1 MNHSFNTDFAK
12 LYGIEEAIILEN
24 IAFWIKKNESNNKN
38 FYDGY
43 TWTYNSAESFNKL
56 FTYITPSKIRRC
68 LLKLEELEVLKSGN
82 YNKQGYDKTKWYAI
96 TNLEVST
103 FYKLKNGHY
112 KMENGLYKLENRT
125 EQIVE
130 PIPDINTDINTD
142 LKTNNKDIYTE
153 IFNHYLS
160 KENLIKHTKFT
171 DDMKKGIDK
180 AIQIY
185 SLDLEH
191 IKRIIDRHSEKVE
204 NTKNNGN
211 YKVSV
216 RPLAILFGQKIKE
229 SPSLICSIYLDE
241 VYTKTEA
248 KEKKQFTRQ
257 IGDYKIQ
264 SL

>member
-1 MNHSFNTDFAK
+1 MNHSFNTDFAE

-56 FTYITPSKIRRC
+56 FPYITPSKIRRC

-82 YNKQGYDKTKWYAI
+82 YNKQGYDKTKWYSI

-130 PIPDINTDINTD
+130 PIPDINTVINSNINTD
-142 LKTNNKDIYTE
+142 TKTNTVEIENFFEECWKLYPNKLGKGSIKDKKKKE
-153 IFNHYLS
+153 IFNLGEQFKRCIQRYIENKEEWKAYQNGSTFFNSGYVDYLDSNFKEQS
-160 KENLIKHTKFT
+160 KDYVK
-171 DDMKKGIDK
+171 
-180 AIQIY
+180 QQ
-185 SLDLEH
+185 LD
-191 IKRIIDRHSEKVE
+191 
-204 NTKNNGN
+204 
-211 YKVSV
+211 
-216 RPLAILFGQKIKE
+216 KE
-229 SPSLICSIYLDE
+229 SE
-241 VYTKTEA
+241 
-248 KEKKQFTRQ
+248 EKYGF
-257 IGDYKIQ
+257 
-264 SL
+264 

>member
-1 MNHSFNTDFAK
+1 MNHSFNTDYAE

-56 FTYITPSKIRRC
+56 FPYITPSKIRRC

-112 KMENGLYKLENRT
+112 KMENGLYKLENRS

-130 PIPDINTDINTD
+130 PIPDINTNINTVINPIKKETNFD
-142 LKTNNKDIYTE
+142 IMIKEFTDNEELKTTIYDFIKMRKAIKKPITDKALNLTLNKLTKISVNEQIQIDVLNQS
-153 IFNHYLS
+153 IFNS
-160 KENLIKHTKFT
+160 WQ
-171 DDMKKGIDK
+171 GIF
-180 AIQIY
+180 
-185 SLDLEH
+185 E
-191 IKRIIDRHSEKVE
+191 
-204 NTKNNGN
+204 
-211 YKVSV
+211 
-216 RPLAILFGQKIKE
+216 IKE
-229 SPSLICSIYLDE
+229 E
-241 VYTKTEA
+241 TFKGKTFEI
-248 KEKKQFTRQ
+248 KPKN
-257 IGDYKIQ
+257 KIAT
-264 SL
+264 LEDMEGW

>member
-1 MNHSFNTDFAK
+1 MNHSFNTDYAE

-56 FTYITPSKIRRC
+56 FSYITPSKIRRC

-82 YNKQGYDKTKWYAI
+82 YNKQGYDKTKWYSI

-130 PIPDINTDINTD
+130 PIPDINTNINTVINQIKKETNFD
-142 LKTNNKDIYTE
+142 IMIKEFTDNEELKTTIYDFIKMRKAIKKPITDKALNLTLNKLTKISVNEQIQIDVLNQS
-153 IFNHYLS
+153 IFNS
-160 KENLIKHTKFT
+160 WQGIFEIKEETFKGKTFEIKPKNKIATLE
-171 DDMKKGIDK
+171 DMKGW
-180 AIQIY
+180 
-185 SLDLEH
+185 
-191 IKRIIDRHSEKVE
+191 
-204 NTKNNGN
+204 
-211 YKVSV
+211 
-216 RPLAILFGQKIKE
+216 
-229 SPSLICSIYLDE
+229 
-241 VYTKTEA
+241 
-248 KEKKQFTRQ
+248 
-257 IGDYKIQ
+257 
-264 SL
+264 